1 MADHGPGTSPGIHA
15 GISEASVPGAA
26 GSNESWRASPGRQPG
41 GTHKHGLLF
50 SECLHQGHGCT
61 ISRAR
66 RQDDPAALIV
76 KQRQRRQCSDYELDL
91 LRREYD
97 MLATLELPGVA
108 RALEWLE
115 LDDGPAIVFPDLA
128 ATPLRTI
135 LEKGLRPWQ
144 QWLDYAISLAH
155 ILGRLHEA
163 RITHKQISP
172 DHLLLAADDGS
183 PQLIDF
189 SLATRLTREQAD
201 WNTPQL
207 ALAHLPYIAPEQT
220 GRINRAIDYRT
231 DFYSYGCTLYELF
244 TGRPPFCGDDPMALV
259 HSHIAKPPAPPHL
272 INRVLP
278 ETLSAII
285 LKLLAKDAAERYQST
300 RGFIHD
306 LEACR
311 AQWRQQGSIAPFVV
325 GAEDICARFEIPH
338 KLYGREALL
347 RDLILGCDRCATGGQ
362 MLMLIS
368 GHTGVGKSSV
378 VHALREYVGR
388 GGGRFSSGKF
398 DQFRRDRPYFA
409 LTQALQGLVRE
420 LLAESEEQVAQWRQT
435 LQEQLGNNITALLKL
450 VPELEHITGRVD
462 VAPAPLALDEQSRF
476 RLFTQFIRVLANPD
490 NPLVLFLDDLQW
502 ADLASLQLL
511 ESLARTPSLPGLL
524 LIASYRDD
532 ELRADHPLE
541 ATLERLRTCPITLH
555 EHRIKP
561 LLPREVNQLVADTL
575 HTDERATQPLAGLC
589 YDKTQGNPFFLN
601 QFLHSLYEEQL
612 ICFHADR
619 WAWDE
624 AAIRSRELA
633 DNVVTLMIGRIQRLP
648 ERTQQVLPLAACI
661 GGVFDLR
668 TLTVVNRSNPRRTAD
683 DLAPALAE
691 GLVAPLD
698 NSYRLLEQVDPDHTR
713 YRFVHD
719 RIQQAAYSL
728 IDEHTFKSLH
738 LLIGE
743 QMQQG
748 LKPDEIEQ
756 RVFEIANH
764 LNLAIDLIDARDTR
778 LNLARLNL
786 TAGRRAKESAAFDSA
801 LDYLRTGL
809 RLLPEDCWQSC
820 YELALELH
828 LAATEVANIKMD
840 FGLMDGLIRTIDEQ
854 AHSLLEKVRTYEI
867 RIQSE
872 VARNRFSEALGTAV
886 EVLSLLGVHLP
897 ERPNRLQIWLGLLRT
912 RLLLRRVPG
921 QRIIDIAPMTDARM
935 LTALPILTSLFGV
948 VKFSSSALRPLVM
961 ARQVELTLRH
971 GLSDYSTTAFAGYG
985 GVLCGYLGA
994 IDEGYRIGQLGITI
1008 DEQRPSHHTR
1018 HKTLT
1023 LFNCYVRHYKE
1034 PLHTSRD
1041 GLLDSLRLSLDC
1053 GDMEYAAYSLAA
1065 HIQYAFPLS
1074 TDLAELQARIG
1085 KYVAQLRETGQKQSL
1100 QYSIMTQ
1107 QTVANLRGQ
1116 CADPLRL
1123 DGDYY
1128 AEDSMLAE
1136 HRRENHRTAICV
1148 HHFYKA
1154 LLCTIFGDYTATAAQ
1169 CALGIAYLPYVAG
1182 TTVPSWFYSLQ
1193 ALALLDAADKPGAP
1207 GQLVTHARVRRILR
1221 RIRHWSRHCPANN
1234 AHRVYLIEAELLRVR
1249 KRHGDAV
1256 GLYERAIRHAADN
1269 GYTLE
1274 AAMACELAARA
1285 HLEAG
1290 NEVLARSYLA
1300 ETWRR
1305 YRAWGASAKLEQLRR
1320 DYAGL
1325 LAPPHAEPEP
1335 MPTSSSA
1342 ATPAMTLSNQAFDIT
1357 SVIKASQAI
1366 SDEIVLERLLGQ
1378 LMRLALTN
1386 AGAQRGIMVLNRQGR
1401 LYIEA
1406 EARVDEAPRF
1416 FASLALDTGHD
1427 HLPVSIVNYV
1437 ARTKETVVV
1446 DDAFEQQHFRHD
1458 KYIRAQQPR
1467 ALLCMPILYHGELTA
1482 VLYIEHADSP
1492 SVFDQTRLETLKILA
1507 AQAAISIE
1515 NAKLYQDLQHSER
1528 EYRSLFENAL
1538 EGIFRVGPD
1547 GRFISANPALVRL
1560 LGYTSSDD
1568 FLQSVTDV
1576 SRQCFIDQDDLR
1588 RFLGTLHMRNRVVN
1602 FETRWQRRD
1611 GAAVV
1616 VSISARRVLDPN
1628 QALLY
1633 YEGSLTDIGERKAK
1647 EQAELAREKAEA
1659 ASEAKSNFLATMSHE
1674 IRTPLNGILGMAQ
1687 LLLRGDLQ
1695 DAQQLQVNAL
1705 YQSGRALLA
1714 ILNDVLDF
1722 TKIEAGQAQLERLP
1736 FSPAEV
1742 IAELQPMLHSMANKQ
1757 ELQLLIDVQ
1766 PDTPARVL
1774 GDRRALNQILLNLTT
1789 NALKFTPAG
1798 FVALRASVC
1807 GRADGRAR
1815 LRFEIE
1821 DSGIGIPPEA
1831 HERVFEHF
1839 SQADS
1844 SITRRFGGTGLGL
1857 SICRRLVALHGGNI
1871 DFTSTPGQGSLF
1883 WFEIEYPETGIT
1895 APPATETRLA
1905 STPLDIL
1912 LVEDTEIN
1920 QQVTQ
1925 GLLASEGHTV
1935 AIADDGYTA
1944 LSMHN
1949 DHDYDL
1955 ILMDIH
1961 LPDMDGL
1968 ETARR
1973 MRAHQNPRKAAVRI
1987 IALTA
1992 SVAPAQVQNYLAAGM
2007 DAVVG
2012 KPLQFDELCR
2022 TLADPG
2028 AAAPSAPVNGSPPDA
2043 IHLLDTPLIAQHR
2056 TRLGDEQ
2063 FSALLGT
2070 LRSQIE
2076 EILSALRSCRNAT
2089 EQALHFHKLAGACS
2103 NFGLAAAAAECRRL
2117 ETLTANGKPCT
2128 ELESLEELVLESQ
2141 RQLTTV
2147 CERIAASA

>member
-1 MADHGPGTSPGIHA
+1 MANT
-15 GISEASVPGAA
+15 
-26 GSNESWRASPGRQPG
+26 
-41 GTHKHGLLF
+41 HGLLF
-50 SECLHQGHGCT
+50 SDSLHQSRGCT

-66 RQDDPAALIV
+66 RHGDPAALIV
-76 KQRQRRQCSDYELDL
+76 KQRLRRQCSEYELAL
-91 LRREYD
+91 LRHEYD
-97 MLATLELPGVA
+97 MLATLALPGVA

-115 LDDGPAIVFPDLA
+115 LDDGPAIVFPDLGA
-128 ATPLRTI
+128 EPLRAT
-135 LEKGLRPWQ
+135 LAKGPRPWQ
-144 QWLDYAISLAH
+144 QWLDYAIALAR

-163 RITHKQISP
+163 RVTHKQISP
-172 DHLLLAADDGS
+172 DHLLVGADDGA
-183 PQLIDF
+183 PQLVDF

-201 WNTPQL
+201 WDTPQL

-244 TGRPPFCGDDPMALV
+244 TGRPPFSFEDPLALV

-278 ETLSAII
+278 ETLSAIV

-306 LEACR
+306 LEECR
-311 AQWRQQGSIAPFVV
+311 AQWLQHGSITPFAV
-325 GAEDICARFEIPH
+325 GGEDTCARFEIPH
-338 KLYGREALL
+338 KLYGREDLL

-409 LTQALQGLVRE
+409 VIQALQGLVRE
-420 LLAESEEQVAQWRQT
+420 LLVESEERVARWRQT
-435 LQEQLGNNITALLKL
+435 LLERLGNNVAALLKL
-450 VPELEHITGRVD
+450 IPELEHITGGSD
-462 VAPAPLALDEQSRF
+462 AGPAPLALDEQSRF
-476 RLFTQFIRVLANPD
+476 RLFTQFIGVLANPD

-561 LLPREVNQLVADTL
+561 LLPRQVNQLVADTL
-575 HTDERATQPLAGLC
+575 HTDERATQALAGLC

-612 ICFHADR
+612 IDFRADR
-619 WAWDE
+619 WTWDE

-633 DNVVTLMIGRIQRLP
+633 DNVVTLMVGRIQRLP
-648 ERTQQVLPLAACI
+648 ARTQKVLPLAACI

-668 TLTVVNRSNPRRTAD
+668 TLTVVNRGGARRTAD
-683 DLAPALAE
+683 DLAPAIAE

-728 IDEHTFKSLH
+728 IDEHAFKSLH

-743 QMQQG
+743 QMQHS
-748 LKPDEIEQ
+748 LKPEELEQ
-756 RVFEIANH
+756 RVFEVANH
-764 LNLAIDLIDARDTR
+764 LNLAIDLLADPQARLDLAA
-778 LNLARLNL
+778 LNLK
-786 TAGRRAKESAAFDSA
+786 AGRRAKESAAFDSA

-809 RLLPEDCWQSC
+809 RLLPADCWRSC

-872 VARNRFSEALGTAV
+872 VARNRFGEALGTAV

-897 ERPNRLQIWLGLLRT
+897 PQPNRAQIWLGLLRT

-921 QRIIDIAPMTDARM
+921 KRIVDIAPMTDART
-935 LTALPILTSLFGV
+935 LAALPILASLFGV

-971 GLSDYSTTAFAGYG
+971 GLTDYSTTAFAGYG

-994 IDEGYRIGQLGITI
+994 IDEGYRIGQLGVSI

-1034 PLHTSRD
+1034 PLRHSRD

-1116 CADPLRL
+1116 CANPTRL

-1128 AEDSMLAE
+1128 AEDAMLAE
-1136 HRRENHRTAICV
+1136 HQRQNHRTAICV

-1154 LLCTIFGDYTATAAQ
+1154 LLCAIFGDADATTEQ
-1169 CALGIAYLPYVAG
+1169 CTLGIAYLPYVAG
-1182 TTVPSWFYSLQ
+1182 TTVPSWFHSLE
-1193 ALALLDAADKPGAP
+1193 ALALLDAAGKPGSPAR
-1207 GQLVTHARVRRILR
+1207 LVTYARVRRILR

-1249 KRHGDAV
+1249 QRHGDAV
-1256 GLYERAIRHAADN
+1256 RLYEQAIRHAADN

-1285 HLEAG
+1285 QLEAG
-1290 NEVLARSYLA
+1290 NAVLARGYLA

-1325 LAPPHAEPEP
+1325 LDTPHAEPEP
-1335 MPTSSSA
+1335 SPPPGTPGSP
-1342 ATPAMTLSNQAFDIT
+1342 ATPAMALSNQAFDIT

-1406 EARVDEAPRF
+1406 EARVDEVPRF
-1416 FASLALDTGHD
+1416 FASLALDAGHD

-1458 KYIRAQQPR
+1458 KYIRAHHPR

-1482 VLYIEHADSP
+1482 VLYIEHAGSP

-1628 QALLY
+1628 QSLLY

-1659 ASEAKSNFLATMSHE
+1659 ASEAKSHFLATMSHE

-1687 LLLRGDLQ
+1687 LLLRGELQ
-1695 DAQQLQVNAL
+1695 DTQQLQVNAL

-1742 IAELQPMLHSMANKQ
+1742 IAELHPMLHSMASKQ
-1757 ELQLLIDVQ
+1757 DLQLLVRAE
-1766 PDTPARVL
+1766 PDIPACVL
-1774 GDRRALNQILLNLTT
+1774 GDRRALTQILLNLAT

-1798 FVALRASVC
+1798 FVALRAQVSS
-1807 GRADGRAR
+1807 RADGRAR

-1821 DSGIGIPPEA
+1821 DSGIGIPAQA

-1857 SICRRLVALHGGNI
+1857 SICRRLVALHGGSI
-1871 DFTSTPGQGSLF
+1871 DFTSTLGQGSLF
-1883 WFEIEYPETGIT
+1883 WFEIEYPETSVA
-1895 APPATETRLA
+1895 APPAAEAGSATA
-1905 STPLDIL
+1905 PLDIL

-1925 GLLASEGHTV
+1925 GLLASEGHAV

-1973 MRAHQNPRKAAVRI
+1973 MRAHLDPRKAAVRI
-1987 IALTA
+1987 VALTA
-1992 SVAPAQVQNYLAAGM
+1992 SIAPAQVQSYLAAGI

-2022 TLADPG
+2022 ALLDP
-2028 AAAPSAPVNGSPPDA
+2028 AAPRSDHPPAPAPARVTDHA
-2043 IHLLDTPLIAQHR
+2043 DLLNTTLLAQHR
-2056 TRLGDEQ
+2056 DMLGENRYGELIAGFVAQSDELMRALDHPASDAATQSRL
-2063 FSALLGT
+2063 
-2070 LRSQIE
+2070 
-2076 EILSALRSCRNAT
+2076 
-2089 EQALHFHKLAGACS
+2089 LHKMCGACA
-2103 NFGLAAAAAECRRL
+2103 NFGLQAVASECQRL
-2117 ETLTANGKPCT
+2117 EQQAHDGTRADLGPLRALLSASLNRLEAHFPVRATTAT
-2128 ELESLEELVLESQ
+2128 ATHSH
-2141 RQLTTV
+2141 
-2147 CERIAASA
+2147 